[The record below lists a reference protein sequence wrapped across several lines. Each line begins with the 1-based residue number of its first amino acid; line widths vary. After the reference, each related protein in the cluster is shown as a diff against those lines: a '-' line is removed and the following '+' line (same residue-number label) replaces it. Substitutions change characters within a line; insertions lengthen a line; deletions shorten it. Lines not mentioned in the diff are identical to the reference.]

1 MLVQAFH
8 LHQLMV
14 RPHGNHSAPIKHS
27 DDVGIPDGRQAV
39 GDDDRCTTEAG
50 LVTSKIFKIS
60 LLLGEKGCVENL

>member
-14 RPHGNHSAPIKHS
+14 RPHGNHSAPFEHS
-27 DDVGIPDGRQAV
+27 DDVSIPDGRQAV

-50 LVTSKIFKIS
+50 LVTSKIFKS
-60 LLLGEKGCVENL
+60 TAVL